1 LSKLF
6 KTKVRKGNNFQNLL
20 LQPPPCQTFRL
31 NSSSIS
37 QADIIKSLTMSKFIP
52 HSRSSPSP
60 PSNQL
65 SSHHPQSPLQN
76 IQSQAQPPPHHHF
89 LPNYTPFQHF
99 RTGHNQNSSKPHHPL
114 HLQQEPLQTV
124 CTISYSHFSSGTI
137 SQPLQPQDSHVSGS
151 TSVLSHAGQSRRA
164 KSSYQTLQD
173 LDNTYIETLSPQVQ
187 LTFRLEIT
195 DVTIQQTFLTE
206 TIDTSLNATV
216 TLDQKFNSINCEI
229 KPIWPPDNKAEKVK
243 VHFMKQFRSHKS
255 KLDLY

>member
-1 LSKLF
+1 MSKLF

-31 NSSSIS
+31 NPSSIS

-99 RTGHNQNSSKPHHPL
+99 RSHPEFLKTSSSSPPSTRTSSNSLHHQLFTFFVWNNLSTP
-114 HLQQEPLQTV
+114 
-124 CTISYSHFSSGTI
+124 
-137 SQPLQPQDSHVSGS
+137 S
-151 TSVLSHAGQSRRA
+151 TSR
-164 KSSYQTLQD
+164 
-173 LDNTYIETLSPQVQ
+173 
-187 LTFRLEIT
+187 
-195 DVTIQQTFLTE
+195 
-206 TIDTSLNATV
+206 
-216 TLDQKFNSINCEI
+216 
-229 KPIWPPDNKAEKVK
+229 
-243 VHFMKQFRSHKS
+243 
-255 KLDLY
+255 